1 MDISALQNTLKL
13 DLLARSP
20 QAVVDAWK
28 VGQLVT
34 ATAVT
39 TPSKGQV
46 AITIGGA
53 LISAQLPAQTPFGLT
68 PGQPLQLEV
77 SRLAELTV
85 LRLITQTANAGR
97 PEAAAPIT
105 LSLLPQPGLIRQL
118 TPGQQLMARLQ
129 IPLEQQPTRAILE
142 WAGNRV
148 AVQLS
153 QALPTTLT
161 QPLRLEV
168 LQPGAIAALKILTP
182 ATTASDSIPQALRAI
197 LPRQAP
203 LPPLLANLAL
213 IAGDGRYSVLP
224 NGPRSAPALP
234 PAVVELSRA
243 IVERLPQPTTLG
255 TADGVRQAVAQSGLF
270 LEARLAQALQPSTQQ
285 QNLAPLAAA
294 AIPID
299 FKGGLLGLLVTLLGL
314 IKSGPATPASAT
326 PPTPTHHA
334 LPPTSAAAGQATLN
348 PSMGLQQAL
357 AELLRSVESGVARLQ
372 LNQLVSSAPEE
383 EGKRSWVME
392 LPVRGEGHIDLIRL
406 CIDKQPPQQGKK
418 DTDFWTITLSLS
430 PTGLGPVQ
438 VRVSLVKG
446 AIHTRFWSEN
456 PHTTTFIRDHLPL
469 LKQRYREVGLS
480 IGQLQAHKGKAPGP
494 ASADDYLHH
503 SLLDEQA

>member
-39 TPSKGQV
+39 TPRHGQ
-46 AITIGGA
+46 ATLTISGT
-53 LISAQLPAQTPFGLT
+53 LVSAQLPAQTPFGLT

-161 QPLRLEV
+161 QPLKLEV
-168 LQPGAIAALKILTP
+168 LQPGTIAALKILTP
-182 ATTASDSIPQALRAI
+182 ANTASDSIPQALRAI

-213 IAGDGRYSVLP
+213 IAGAGRDSVLP

-234 PAVVELSRA
+234 PTVVELSRA
-243 IVERLPQPTTLG
+243 IVERLPQPATLG

-270 LEARLAQALQPSTQQ
+270 LEARLAQALQQSAQQ

-294 AIPID
+294 AIPVD

-314 IKSGPATPASAT
+314 IKSSPATPASAT
-326 PPTPTHHA
+326 PPTPTHV
-334 LPPTSAAAGQATLN
+334 PPPAAAAAGQATLN

-357 AELLRSVESGVARLQ
+357 TELLRSVESGVARLQ

-383 EGKRSWVME
+383 EGKRSWVLE

-406 CIDKQPPQQGKK
+406 CIDKQRPPQGKK
-418 DTDFWTITLSLS
+418 DTDFWTVTLSLS
-430 PTGLGPVQ
+430 PRGLGPVQ
-438 VRVSLVKG
+438 ARVSLMNG

-456 PHTTTFIRDHLPL
+456 PHTSDFIRDHLPL

-480 IGQLQAHKGKAPGP
+480 IGQLQAHQGKAPGP
-494 ASADDYLHH
+494 SSADDYLHH
-503 SLLDEQA
+503 ALLDEKA

>member
-1 MDISALQNTLKL
+1 MDISGIQNTLKL

-39 TPSKGQV
+39 TPRHGQ
-46 AITIGGA
+46 ATLTIGGA
-53 LISAQLPAQTPFGLT
+53 LVSAQLPAQTPFGLT

-105 LSLLPQPGLIRQL
+105 ISLLPQPGLIRQL

-142 WAGNRV
+142 WAGNRI

-153 QALPTTLT
+153 QALPATVN
-161 QPLRLEV
+161 QPLKLEV
-168 LQPGAIAALKILTP
+168 LHPGAIAALKILTP
-182 ATTASDSIPQALRAI
+182 ATTASDSIPQALRAT

-203 LPPLLANLAL
+203 LPPLLSNLAL
-213 IAGDGRYSVLP
+213 IAGDGRYSFLP
-224 NGPRSAPALP
+224 NAPRPAPALP

-243 IVERLPQPTTLG
+243 IIERLPQPATLG

-270 LEARLAQALQPSTQQ
+270 LEARLAQALQQSPQ
-285 QNLAPLAAA
+285 QNLNPLAA

-314 IKSGPATPASAT
+314 IKSSPATPTPAT
-326 PPTPTHHA
+326 PPIPTHA
-334 LPPTSAAAGQATLN
+334 PSAAPAAGQATLN

-383 EGKRSWVME
+383 EGKRSWVLE

-406 CIDKQPPQQGKK
+406 CIDQQRPPQGKK
-418 DTDFWTITLSLS
+418 DTAFWTVTLSLS
-430 PTGLGPVQ
+430 PKGLGPVQ

-446 AIHTRFWSEN
+446 TIHTRFWSEN
-456 PHTTTFIRDHLPL
+456 PHTSDFIRDHLPL

-480 IGQLQAHKGKAPGP
+480 IGQLQAHQGKAPGP
-494 ASADDYLHH
+494 SSADDYLHPA
-503 SLLDEQA
+503 LLDEQA